1 MKTKYIRVVVIMAIL
16 SVSGIMMMQII
27 WFKTAF
33 DLKQRQ
39 FNQTVFL
46 ALQNVAEE
54 ILKYNQIQEPLSGLV
69 NQLSSNYYA
78 VNINSKIETSVLEF
92 LLITE
97 FKKRNI
103 STNFEYGVYN
113 CESEKMVYGGYIAMN
128 DKPGRTRGK
137 TTLPLWQN
145 DNYYFSVL
153 FPDVTM
159 YITKQLNI
167 WLVFNSISLV
177 VCIFFGYALIIL
189 LKQKRLSEIQ
199 KDFINNMTHELK
211 TPISTILVSTKL
223 MEKPQINEQPEL
235 VLNYNRIITHETTRL
250 KSQVDKV
257 LQIALLDKDKID
269 FNFAP
274 VDLHECIADLKESLL
289 LLLTEKGGTLD
300 LKPEASNPVIN
311 ADLVHIANVFHNLTD
326 NAIKYCEK
334 SPHIT
339 ISTQN
344 KGKLLMVTI
353 RDNGIGIKPEFIKK
367 IFDKFYRIPTGDI
380 HNVKGFGLGL
390 YYVKTVMEK
399 HRGKVSIQSEAGQGT
414 EICLYFPLAKKQEHE

>member
-1 MKTKYIRVVVIMAIL
+1 MKTKYIRIVVIMAVL
-16 SVSGIMMMQII
+16 SVTGIMLMQVI

-97 FKKRNI
+97 FKKKNI
-103 STNFEYGVYN
+103 TANFEYGVYN
-113 CESEKMVYGGYIAMN
+113 CESGKMVYGGYISMN
-128 DKPGRTRGK
+128 DKPAKNNK
-137 TTLPLWQN
+137 TTSLPLWQN

-153 FPDVTM
+153 FPDVAM
-159 YITKQLNI
+159 YITQQLNI
-167 WLVFNSISLV
+167 WLLFNGILLV
-177 VCIFFGYALIIL
+177 ICIFFGYALLII

-223 MEKPQINEQPEL
+223 LEKPQIFNHPEL
-235 VLNYNRIITHETTRL
+235 ILNYNKIITLETTRL
-250 KSQVDKV
+250 KGQVDKV
-257 LQIALLDKDKID
+257 LHIALLDKDKID
-269 FNFAP
+269 FNLSRIN
-274 VDLHECIADLKESLL
+274 LHSLIIELKESLQLILHEKQGRLEL
-289 LLLTEKGGTLD
+289 LL
-300 LKPEASNPVIN
+300 EAGNFEVN
-311 ADLVHIANVFHNLTD
+311 ADAIHIGNVFHNLAD
-326 NAIKYCEK
+326 NAIKYCSK

-339 ISTQN
+339 IYTMN
-344 KGKLLMVTI
+344 KNKNLVVGI
-353 RDNGIGIKPEFIKK
+353 RDNGTGIKTEYLKRV
-367 IFDKFYRIPTGDI
+367 FDKFYRVPTGNV

-399 HRGKVSIQSEAGQGT
+399 HKGKVSIRSEIDKGT
-414 EICLYFPLAKKQEHE
+414 EINLYFPIKN